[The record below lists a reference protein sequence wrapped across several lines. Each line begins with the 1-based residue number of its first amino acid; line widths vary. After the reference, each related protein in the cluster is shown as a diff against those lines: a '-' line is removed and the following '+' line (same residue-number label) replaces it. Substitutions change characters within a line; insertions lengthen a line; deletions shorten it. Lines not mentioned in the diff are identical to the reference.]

1 MAMTGLPDHQKASL
15 PLLLALDGIWEG
27 HSGKKQTST
36 PLCQAGREHPR
47 AAGMLFALLRR
58 ARALGAGRA
67 AVTAEAHDQEQTA
80 GRAAR
85 AKRRKHQP

>member
-15 PLLLALDGIWEG
+15 PLLLGLDGIWEG
-27 HSGKKQTST
+27 HNGKKQSST
-36 PLCQAGREHPR
+36 PLCQVGREHPR
-47 AAGMLFALLRR
+47 AAGMPFALLRW
-58 ARALGAGRA
+58 ALGAGRSA
-67 AVTAEAHDQEQTA
+67 AAAGEHDQEQAA